1 MINLQR
7 YVKSVRTNAGSNLFK
22 DTKIYDM
29 IMADINTMHFCTSPQ
44 SFNET
49 TKEILDKWS
58 CLVWSKR
65 VRKELLIFRDYFIK
79 QWLNPPFNNWQIF
92 NTPPGYATTYN
103 ESRRIF

>member
-49 TKEILDKWS
+49 TKEILDK
-58 CLVWSKR
+58 
-65 VRKELLIFRDYFIK
+65 
-79 QWLNPPFNNWQIF
+79 
-92 NTPPGYATTYN
+92 
-103 ESRRIF
+103 